1 MRILHSKNMAAM
13 KLTLTVAVLLLML
26 GASNAQ
32 ADQLSHGHDMLL
44 IRGLQLNALVFTERN
59 DGYWSA
65 TNWTDSY
72 FTTVHTHS
80 GNNFTMSYYGQ
91 PGEFSW
97 SRQEVGDDTEL
108 EAWELPYLADMVTW
122 QYHDEQQLG
131 DPCERDAITNWM
143 SQVRAQDGYEHLI
156 LHANQGAKKV
166 SQVDMRLYMQQ
177 AEPDMLTF
185 DWYGFNGRTDPGTFN
200 NPGGSPTFLYSC
212 MAHTRQLAL
221 EGNDGG
227 GTTPIPYGLYVQT
240 WTPGP
245 REPSDPPMQP
255 SEGYRLSESE
265 IRLNHYAAWAFGY
278 TWSCAFIYDDLG
290 NAYVRPLLFDGG
302 GADPCRMPE
311 FDYVAETN
319 RQGRNLG
326 RSLVGLQNVRIRIKQ
341 GPNSDSGHDIAAFD
355 NTAVAYLDDMT
366 VANLGSKNGSQPGD
380 VLVGTFEVLDED
392 FDGPAYS
399 DEVYFMVVNGL
410 SDPCGTASETQQQ
423 ITLNFDF
430 GGIATINSLQR
441 VDRDSGAIEPV
452 ALVPDGGNTYHLDL
466 TLDGGT
472 GDLFKYNTGASHVA
486 DRDWTCAEVIA
497 QGYGVEADYNADCR
511 VDLADYA
518 AWTGSWMNC
527 FDPNDYDCS
536 EPWQ

>member
-1 MRILHSKNMAAM
+1 MNILHSKNIAGLIVG
-13 KLTLTVAVLLLML
+13 LTGAVVLIIV
-26 GASNAQ
+26 GVNDVH
-32 ADQLSHGHDMLL
+32 ADTLSHGHDMLL
-44 IRGLQLNALVFTERN
+44 IRGLQLNALVATEQN
-59 DGYWSA
+59 DGFWSE
-65 TNWTDSY
+65 TDWTDSN
-72 FTTVHTHS
+72 FTTVFTHY
-80 GNNFTMSYYGQ
+80 GNKFTMSYYGK
-91 PGEFSW
+91 PGQFSW
-97 SRQEVGDDTEL
+97 SRQEVGNDTQV
-108 EAWELPYLADMVTW
+108 EAWELSYLKDMVTW

-131 DPCERDAITNWM
+131 DPAERTAITNWM
-143 SQVRAQDGYEHLI
+143 SQIRSQPAYEHLI

-166 SQVDMRLYMQQ
+166 SQIDMRLYMQQ
-177 AEPDMLTF
+177 AKPDMLVF

-265 IRLNHYAAWAFGY
+265 IRLNHFAAWAFGY

-290 NAYVRPLLFDGG
+290 NSYVRPLLFDGG

-326 RSLVGLQNVRIRIKQ
+326 RSLVGLVNVSIRIKQ
-341 GPNSDSGHDIAAFD
+341 GPNSQYGHDIATFD
-355 NTAVAYLDDMT
+355 NTAVSYLDDMT
-366 VANLGSKNGSQPGD
+366 VTNLGTKNSGQPGD

-392 FDGPAYS
+392 FDGAGYT

-410 SDPCGTASETQQQ
+410 SDPCGTAAETQQQ
-423 ITLNFDF
+423 IRLEFDF
-430 GGIATINSLQR
+430 GASGITSLQR
-441 VDRDSGAIEPV
+441 VNRSSGAVETV
-452 ALVPDGGNTYHLDL
+452 ALVPDGGSTYHYDL
-466 TLDGGT
+466 ILDGGT
-472 GDLFKYNTGASHVA
+472 GDLLKYNTGATHVA
-486 DRDWTCAEVIA
+486 ERPWTCPEIIA
-497 QGYGVEADYNADCR
+497 QGHGIDIDYNADCH
-511 VDLADYA
+511 VNLADFA
-518 AWTGSWMNC
+518 AWADSWQDC
-527 FDPNDYDCS
+527 VDPNDSQCS